1 MKARHSIALLL
12 IVVAAADVA
21 DVADGA
27 KRAKKVTADTT
38 ITNKVRGRKRGGV
51 GGCQRSPLSRPLHT
65 EVTCVRAAERA
76 GGRVQALDGGE

>member
-38 ITNKVRGRKRGGV
+38 ITNKVRGRKRGGGW
-51 GGCQRSPLSRPLHT
+51 GGVSARHSR
-65 EVTCVRAAERA
+65 
-76 GGRVQALDGGE
+76 GRCTLR